1 MIQKIEREH
10 LFRVFERKFR
20 LEKGINCPSKW
31 HFCLAKKKI
40 ASNAK
45 SKDKIISCMH
55 IKEMNNQ
62 NDDGWEYMRYFHT

>member
-1 MIQKIEREH
+1 MAF
-10 LFRVFERKFR
+10 LF
-20 LEKGINCPSKW
+20 G
-31 HFCLAKKKI
+31 KKKI